1 MRIAVM
7 QPYLFPYLG
16 YFQLIRSC
24 DEFVLYDDVQY
35 KKHSWVNRNCLLL
48 SGKRHRFT
56 VPVLGASLTKTFNDV
71 KFDSRESLLTTIRYA
86 YAKAPYFS
94 SVFPLLVNIFE
105 YSDRTVATFIRNS
118 LAEVLRYIG
127 IPRPVTMS
135 SDLDI
140 EASFRGQPRVL
151 EICRRKKATEYVNS
165 AGGKAL
171 YDPSDFSAA
180 GISLRFLYPDP
191 IEYKQF
197 GGPFIDNLSI
207 IDVLMFNAPSLVAQ
221 YTERFS
227 LSK

>member
-48 SGKRHRFT
+48 AGKRHRFT

-71 KFDSRESLLTTIRYA
+71 RFDNRESVLTTIRYA
-86 YAKAPYFS
+86 YAKAPHFG
-94 SVFPLLVNIFE
+94 SVFPILVNIFE
-105 YSDRTVATFIRNS
+105 YSDRTVAAFIRNS
-118 LAEVLRYIG
+118 LTEILRYIG
-127 IPRPVTMS
+127 ISRRLTMS
-135 SDLDI
+135 SDLAI
-140 EASFRGQPRVL
+140 APSFRGQPRVL
-151 EICRRKKATEYVNS
+151 EICRLKEATEYVNS
-165 AGGKAL
+165 TGGKAL
-171 YDPSDFSAA
+171 YDPQEFSEA
-180 GISLRFLYPDP
+180 GISLRFLHPDRV
-191 IEYKQF
+191 EYNQF

-207 IDVLMFNAPSLVAQ
+207 IDVLMFNEPSLVAH

-227 LSK
+227 LS